1 MYIVTINNTFA
12 GLEFRFTDFD
22 EMVNFIGMAT
32 EKGVYTSAAGTE
44 KVEVTIRFEEEVA
57 F

>member
-1 MYIVTINNTFA
+1 MYIVTINNTYA

-22 EMVNFIGMAT
+22 EMVSFIGMAT
-32 EKGVYTSAAGTE
+32 EKGVYTGTAGTE
-44 KVEVTIRFEEEVA
+44 KVEVAIRFEEGVA